1 MDWMAHL
8 SLEHHEACAR
18 ARTLLDKWRGR
29 AAETEQA
36 RCISQQTMD
45 ELLAEGLMQLIVPE
59 RYGGLQ
65 CDWPTLVE
73 VSRIAARICPSTA
86 WMIGLVGSHAAIVG
100 RLSSDCQAQVFADG
114 PGQIIATASVSKEV
128 SILKVDGGFRIS
140 GTWRFSSGIDHAGW
154 VIVSAKDPR
163 DTSLT
168 PVLLFTL
175 RIGEVQIEDVWHVSG
190 MCGTGSKDLRLD
202 DVFVADAWVTSQTE
216 CYGAAPAGAR
226 HNPDGYLFD
235 VEFIPYLGSLH
246 IGPVLGCAEGA
257 FDECVAAL
265 RKREGTKEGA
275 ATKTRPIL
283 LERLA
288 ESAAQLSCAR
298 HLYHAISFLLH
309 SAGVARRSLSVQEL
323 VTLKR
328 DRAYLVRLC
337 VQAVQRLV
345 QQMGTAV
352 IFEASPV
359 QRHWRDLQVMASH
372 LDVNWETAML
382 AYGDFAMG
390 HYRCDSVLNHEIS

>member
-18 ARTLLDKWRGR
+18 ARTLLDNWKSR

-36 RCISQQTMD
+36 RCISQQTMS

-59 RYGGLQ
+59 RYGGWQ

-73 VSRIAARICPSTA
+73 TSRIAARVCPSTA

-114 PGQIIATASVSKEV
+114 LGQVIATASVSKDV
-128 SILKVDGGFRIS
+128 SILKVEGGFRIS
-140 GTWRFSSGIDHAGW
+140 GTWRFSSGVDHADW
-154 VIVSAKDPR
+154 VIVSAKSLR
-163 DTSLT
+163 DTSLN

-175 RIGEVQIEDVWHVSG
+175 RIGEVQIEDVWHVTG

-202 DVFVADAWVTSQTE
+202 DVFVADAWVTPQSE
-216 CYGAAPAGAR
+216 CFGAAPAGAR
-226 HNPDGYLFD
+226 RNPDGYLFD
-235 VEFIPYLGSLH
+235 VEVIPYLGSLH

-265 RKREGTKEGA
+265 RNREGSKDGA
-275 ATKTRPIL
+275 AAKARPTL
-283 LERLA
+283 LERVA

-298 HLYHAISFLLH
+298 HLYHAICFLLH
-309 SAGVARRSLSVQEL
+309 SAGMAGRSLSVQEL
-323 VTLKR
+323 LTLKR

-337 VQAVQRLV
+337 VQAIQRLV

-352 IFEASPV
+352 IFQASPV

-372 LDVNWETAML
+372 LDVNWESAML
-382 AYGDFAMG
+382 AYGDFAMD
-390 HYRCDSVLNHEIS
+390 HHPCDPAMKG